1 MTKEKSKTYQIKD
14 TDGEK
19 YTVKAQEYSVSVN
32 GLQFYINDIRRAWF
46 IRWANFRVIKTN

>member
-1 MTKEKSKTYQIKD
+1 MTKEKAKTYEIKD

-19 YTVKAQEYSVSVN
+19 YTVKAQEYSVSGN
-32 GLQFYINDIRRAWF
+32 GLQFYINDIRCAWF